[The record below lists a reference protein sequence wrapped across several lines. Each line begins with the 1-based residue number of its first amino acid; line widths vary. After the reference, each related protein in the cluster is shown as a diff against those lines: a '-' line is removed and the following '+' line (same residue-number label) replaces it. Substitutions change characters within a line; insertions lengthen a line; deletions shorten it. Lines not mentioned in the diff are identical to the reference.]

1 VENAEEAVM
10 SSTPIRADEVPH
22 SRVPAA
28 EQGASDTARR
38 LRMASIAMRAVL
50 ILVLAI
56 VCLRVSLPQSETIWT
71 VYDSPADLVR
81 LLLGLAACGWIA
93 AQLFSMPKDMEAH
106 RIWLY
111 LGLAAVPFILICI
124 VGIW

>member
-1 VENAEEAVM
+1 M
-10 SSTPIRADEVPH
+10 SSTPIRAGEVPH
-22 SRVPAA
+22 SGVPAA
-28 EQGASDTARR
+28 EQGASDRARR
-38 LRMASIAMRAVL
+38 LRTASIAMRAVF
-50 ILVLAI
+50 IIVLAI
-56 VCLRVSLPQSETIWT
+56 VCLRVSLPQSESIWT
-71 VYDSPADLVR
+71 VYDTPGDLIR